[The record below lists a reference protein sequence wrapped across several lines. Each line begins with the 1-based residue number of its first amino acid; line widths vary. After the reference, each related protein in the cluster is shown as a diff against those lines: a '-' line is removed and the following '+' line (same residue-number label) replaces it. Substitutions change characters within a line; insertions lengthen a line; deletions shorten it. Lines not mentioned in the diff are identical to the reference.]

1 MEDKIIEIE
10 TIDEEEFVETIGDS
24 EEVIN
29 EIESEVE

>member
-1 MEDKIIEIE
+1 MEEEIIE
-10 TIDEEEFVETIGDS
+10 DEFVEVVGDN